1 MVFGKLQNRFMLPQK
16 GLLEFW
22 DNYFYN
28 TRTFAMEI
36 RSAGNCLCKF
46 NNETLSLER
55 SNVIILNFNDVS
67 HLALVFLLLI
77 LNMYLFF

>member
-36 RSAGNCLCKF
+36 GSASNCLC
-46 NNETLSLER
+46 NETLSLER
-55 SNVIILNFNDVS
+55 SSSVIILNFNNVS